1 MGLNKKQITTFINY
15 PEEIS
20 ADEVKKLSSLIKE
33 YPYFQT
39 ARLLYSRGLKNI
51 ESADF
56 DAMLQLTATYASD
69 RKKLYGL
76 LFGDSE
82 MTDSPVVA
90 QPTLMEQQIVEK
102 QQVVEE
108 VQHVAE
114 EVVEEVKAEPIQ
126 EETPKVEEPVSAQVN
141 EVQHVAE
148 EVVEE
153 VKAEPIQEET
163 PKVEEPVSAQVEE
176 VQQVAEEVLE
186 EVKAEP
192 IEEETPK
199 VEEPVS
205 AQEEEVQHVAE
216 EVVEEVKAEPIQE
229 ETPKVEEP
237 VSTQDEEVQQVAE
250 EIIEEVK
257 VETIQEETPKAEEQ
271 KEKTFTSVFS
281 KPIIKAVIDDA
292 PKNESLAERI
302 LRECRERKEREQAN
316 VQERSQPET
325 TETQTEAAQSAS
337 DSDMLLDFT
346 FSGEVKNEQQAAP
359 SESEPLCFEMLDEEP
374 SAPKQVHD
382 WYERN
387 GGRKNKSSDFDLIDK
402 FIQDDPK
409 MPQFSPDELPE
420 GLEVVENM
428 VKESS
433 EEHECVTESMA
444 KICIK
449 QKLFDKAIEIY
460 EKLSLKYPEKSV
472 YFANRISEVNELKK

>member
-90 QPTLMEQQIVEK
+90 QPTPMEQQIVEK

-114 EVVEEVKAEPIQ
+114 EVVV
-126 EETPKVEEPVSAQVN
+126 
-141 EVQHVAE
+141 
-148 EVVEE
+148 E

-192 IEEETPK
+192 IQEETPK

-205 AQEEEVQHVAE
+205 AQVEEVQQVAE
-216 EVVEEVKAEPIQE
+216 KVVEEVKAEPIQE

-237 VSTQDEEVQQVAE
+237 VPAQVEEVQQVAE
-250 EIIEEVK
+250 EAVEEVK
-257 VETIQEETPKAEEQ
+257 AEPIEEETPKTEEQ

-316 VQERSQPET
+316 VQEKSQPET
-325 TETQTEAAQSAS
+325 TETQTETVQPAS
-337 DSDMLLDFT
+337 DGDMLLDFT